1 MALITL
7 LSLKL
12 IFLIDMNKSNEDY
25 KSEILTLD
33 NLLKSYQK
41 ESRFWWFS
49 RIPCR
54 NATSLIYKNA
64 LSEGFHPILEK
75 ISNTYFETL

>member
-41 ESRFWWFS
+41 ESRF
-49 RIPCR
+49 
-54 NATSLIYKNA
+54 
-64 LSEGFHPILEK
+64 
-75 ISNTYFETL
+75 